1 MQAGVRQRWRENQRE
16 ILQKI
21 IVEHKI
27 EPFVIG
33 LTGLSGAGKSFYV
46 NALKERL
53 GEFVCVVG
61 FDDYYKPLEFQQVDE
76 HGEANYDLP
85 GALYSDKFHEDL
97 LQLLEYHPVM
107 IKKYHFEH
115 YDAPEVIEPIY
126 PAPILLVEGLFVMEF
141 EAVDALLDYRV
152 FIDCDLD
159 LCFERRLNRD
169 IAERNIPRNRS
180 LHQWAHHVMPAYEKF
195 ILPHKE
201 RCNLVVQNNGPAE
214 ENIQKIVDFIKKTAH
229 PSVSQLITAV

>member
-1 MQAGVRQRWRENQRE
+1 M
-16 ILQKI
+16 
-21 IVEHKI
+21 EHKI

-61 FDDYYKPLEFQQVDE
+61 FDDYYKPLEFQEVDE

-107 IKKYHFEH
+107 IKKYQFEH

-169 IAERNIPRNRS
+169 IAERNIPRSRS
-180 LHQWAHHVMPAYEKF
+180 LHQWEHHVMPAYEKF

-201 RCNLVVQNNGPAE
+201 RCNLVVENNGPAE

-229 PSVSQLITAV
+229 PSVSQLIAAI

>member
-1 MQAGVRQRWRENQRE
+1 MS
-16 ILQKI
+16 
-21 IVEHKI
+21 EHKI

-33 LTGLSGAGKSFYV
+33 MTGLSGAGKSFYV
-46 NALKERL
+46 NALKQRL
-53 GEFVCVVG
+53 GDLVSVVG
-61 FDDYYKPLEFQQVDE
+61 FDDYYKPLEFQEVDH

-85 GALYSDKFHEDL
+85 TALYSDKFHEDL

-107 IKKYHFEH
+107 IKKYQFEH
-115 YDAPEVIEPIY
+115 YDAPEVVEPIY

-141 EAVDALLDYRV
+141 DAVDALLDYRV

-180 LHQWAHHVMPAYEKF
+180 LHQWEHHVMPAYEKF
-195 ILPHKE
+195 ILPHKT
-201 RCNLVVQNNGPAE
+201 RCNLVVENNGPAE
-214 ENIQKIVDFIKKTAH
+214 ENIQKIVDIVKSTSH
-229 PSVSQLITAV
+229 PTVSQLLREI

>member
-1 MQAGVRQRWRENQRE
+1 MN
-16 ILQKI
+16 
-21 IVEHKI
+21 HKI

-53 GEFVCVVG
+53 GELVCVVG
-61 FDDYYKPLEFQQVDE
+61 FDDYYKPLEFQELDA

-85 GALYSDKFHEDL
+85 TALYSDKFHEDL
-97 LQLLEYHPVM
+97 LQLLEYHPVL
-107 IKKYHFEH
+107 IKKYQFEH

-141 EAVDALLDYRV
+141 QAVDALLDYRV

-159 LCFERRLNRD
+159 LCFERRLARD
-169 IAERNIPRNRS
+169 IAERNIPRKRS
-180 LHQWAHHVMPAYEKF
+180 LHQWEFHVMPAYLNY
-195 ILPHKE
+195 ILPHRE
-201 RCNLVVQNNGPAE
+201 RCNLVIENNGPANQ
-214 ENIQKIVDFIKKTAH
+214 NIQNIVDFIKKTAH
-229 PSVSQLITAV
+229 PSVSQLLTEI